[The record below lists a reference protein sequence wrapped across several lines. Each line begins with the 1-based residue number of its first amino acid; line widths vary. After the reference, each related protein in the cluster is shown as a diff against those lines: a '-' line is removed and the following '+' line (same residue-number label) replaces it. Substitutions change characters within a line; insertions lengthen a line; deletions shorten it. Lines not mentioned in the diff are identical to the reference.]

1 MNPQFPLYIC
11 SKGRAKKRLTSDFL
25 SYCKIPHFIVVEPQ
39 EVSDYTEATKDDPFV
54 TILEL
59 DMAYKEGYDTLDD
72 LGDEHSKG
80 AGGARNFA
88 WDHAIKNGHPWYWI
102 MDDNIRNF
110 LRANKNRQI
119 RVSDGAI
126 FKAMEDFCLRYK
138 NLYMAGPNY
147 FMFFP
152 RKSKVKPVVFNTRI
166 YSCNLIR
173 TDIPFR
179 WRGRHN
185 EDTIISLDILSN
197 GFCTAQFNAF
207 LQNKMATMTME
218 GGNNDD
224 IYKERGRWNVTKM
237 LINVYPQY
245 SRMMQRFGRTHH
257 WVDYSSFRKNKLIR
271 DESVEVK
278 DQVNDYG
285 MRIKKADEIK

>member
-11 SKGRAKKRLTSDFL
+11 SKGRFKRRLTSDFL
-25 SYCKIPHFIVVEPQ
+25 SYCKIPHFIVVEPS
-39 EVSDYTEATKDDPFV
+39 EVADYKNATKDDPLV

-59 DMAYKEGYDTLDD
+59 DMGYKENYDTLDD
-72 LGDEHSKG
+72 LGDQRSKG
-80 AGGARNFA
+80 AGAARNFA
-88 WDHAIKNGHPWYWI
+88 WDHAIKNGAPWYWI

-110 LRANKNRQI
+110 LRANNNRQI

-152 RKSKVKPVVFNTRI
+152 RKAKVKPVVFNTRI
-166 YSCNLIR
+166 YSCNLIK
-173 TDIPFR
+173 TSIPFR

-185 EDTIISLDILSN
+185 EDTIISLDVLSN

-207 LQNKMATMTME
+207 LQNKMATETMA
-218 GGNNDD
+218 GGNTSD
-224 IYKERGRWNVTKM
+224 IYAKQGRYDVTKM
-237 LINVYPQY
+237 LINVYPKY
-245 SRMMQRFGRTHH
+245 SRMMERFGRVHH
-257 WVDYSSFRKNKLIR
+257 FVDYSSFRKNKLIKC
-271 DESVEVK
+271 DEVMVK
-278 DQVNDYG
+278 KGVNNYG
-285 MRIKKADEIK
+285 MTIKKISA

>member
-11 SKGRAKKRLTSDFL
+11 SKGRFKRRLTSDFL
-25 SYCKIPHFIVVEPQ
+25 SYCKIPHFIVVEPS
-39 EVSDYTEATKDDPFV
+39 EVADYKNATKDDPLV

-59 DMAYKEGYDTLDD
+59 DMGYKENYDTLDD
-72 LGDEHSKG
+72 LGDQRSKG
-80 AGGARNFA
+80 AGAARNFA
-88 WDHAIKNGHPWYWI
+88 WDHAIKNGAPWYWI

-110 LRANKNRQI
+110 LRANNNRQI

-152 RKSKVKPVVFNTRI
+152 RKAKVKPVVFNTRI
-166 YSCNLIR
+166 YSCNLIK
-173 TDIPFR
+173 TSIPFR

-185 EDTIISLDILSN
+185 EDTIISLDVLSN

-207 LQNKMATMTME
+207 LQNKMATETMA
-218 GGNNDD
+218 GGNTSD
-224 IYKERGRWNVTKM
+224 IYAKQGRYDVTKM
-237 LINVYPQY
+237 LINVYPKY
-245 SRMMQRFGRTHH
+245 SRMMERFGRVHH
-257 WVDYSSFRKNKLIR
+257 FVDYSSFRKNKLIKC
-271 DESVEVK
+271 DEVK
-278 DQVNDYG
+278 VKKGVNNYG
-285 MRIKKADEIK
+285 MTIKKISA

>member
-11 SKGRAKKRLTSDFL
+11 SKGRYKRRLTSDFL
-25 SYCKIPHFIVVEPQ
+25 SYCKIPHFIVVEPS
-39 EVSDYTEATKDDPFV
+39 EVKNYEDATKDDPLV

-59 DMAYKEGYDTLDD
+59 DMGYKENYDTLDD
-72 LGDEHSKG
+72 LGDQRSKG
-80 AGGARNFA
+80 AGAARNFA
-88 WDHAIKNGHPWYWI
+88 WDHAIKNGAPWYWI

-110 LRANKNRQI
+110 LRANNNRQI

-152 RKSKVKPVVFNTRI
+152 RKAKVKPVVFNTRI

-185 EDTIISLDILSN
+185 EDTIISLDVLSN

-207 LQNKMATMTME
+207 LQNKMATETMA
-218 GGNNDD
+218 GGNTSD
-224 IYKERGRWNVTKM
+224 IYAKQGRYDVTKM
-237 LINVYPQY
+237 LINVYPKY
-245 SRMMQRFGRTHH
+245 SRMMERFGRVHH
-257 WVDYSSFRKNKLIR
+257 YVDYSDFRKNKLIKR
-271 DESVEVK
+271 DDYEPK
-278 DQVNDYG
+278 KGVNNYG
-285 MRIKKADEIK
+285 MKIKKV